1 MSILSL
7 QTSLEPLSAGQRLAL
22 LAEEKGQ
29 VVFTTSFGLE
39 DQALTHLIAE
49 RSLPIAIVT
58 LDTGRLFSQTYDL
71 WAETEARY
79 GIRITGY
86 VPEATALEALVQR
99 DGINGFRQAVVAR
112 KACCGIR
119 KLEPLARALSGASIW
134 ITGLRA
140 EQSAFRSA
148 TPLVEEDR
156 ERKLIKVNPLKEWTR
171 QRLVDFIALERVPYN
186 PLHDQG
192 FASIGCAP
200 CTRAIKLGEPERA
213 GRWWWED
220 DSERECGLHAHGA
233 NPTNGEVA

>member
-22 LAEEKGQ
+22 LAEETGR

-49 RSLPIAIVT
+49 RNLPIAIVT

-79 GIRITGY
+79 GIKIAGY

-99 DGINGFRQAVVAR
+99 HGINGFRQAVEAR

-156 ERKLIKVNPLKEWTR
+156 ERQLIKVNPLKEWTR
-171 QRLVDFIALERVPYN
+171 ERLVDFIALERVPYN

-220 DSERECGLHAHGA
+220 DSKRECGLHAHGA
-233 NPTNGEVA
+233 TPTNGEMA

>member
-22 LAEEKGQ
+22 LAEEKGRI
-29 VVFTTSFGLE
+29 VFTTSFGLE
-39 DQALTHLIAE
+39 DQALTHMIAE
-49 RSLPIAIVT
+49 RNLPIAIVT

-86 VPEATALEALVQR
+86 VPEAKALEALVQR

-119 KLEPLARALSGASIW
+119 KLELLARALSGASIW

-171 QRLVDFIALERVPYN
+171 ERLVDFIALERVPYN

-213 GRWWWED
+213 GRWWWEE
-220 DSERECGLHAHGA
+220 DSKRECGLHAHGA